1 MLGTTSVPPGL
12 RSLTSRDLPAVRALL
27 DLDPGVN
34 VFLRHRIDTTGLRD
48 SMASARVWGY
58 FEGDDLIAA
67 CHAGSNIV
75 PAQATPAAIEA
86 FADHVLADGLRPA
99 SVAGLQSAVIP
110 LWERLAPY
118 LGPARSIRPVQPF
131 LAIDRE
137 PLVPSDPR
145 VRRVTMDEF
154 DLLYPACVSMF
165 IEEVGID
172 PEVAGGHGYR
182 ARVAQLISQGW
193 AFAIIEDGEV
203 LFKTEVGA
211 ASPHACQLQGVW
223 VRPDRRGQDIAG
235 GALAG
240 VIRQVQRDLSPL
252 VTLYVNDHNL
262 PARATYQRVGFRETA
277 TFASI
282 LL

>member
-1 MLGTTSVPPGL
+1 MLGTTSVPQV
-12 RSLTSRDLPAVRALL
+12 RSLTSADLPAVRDLL
-27 DLDPGVN
+27 DQDPGVN

-48 SMASARVWGY
+48 GMVSARVWGY
-58 FEGDDLIAA
+58 FEGEQLIAA

-75 PAQATPAAIEA
+75 PAQATLSSIEA
-86 FADHVLADGLRPA
+86 FAEHVLVDGIRPA
-99 SVAGLQSAVIP
+99 SVAGLQSVVIP
-110 LWERLAPY
+110 LWERLAPF

-131 LAIDRE
+131 LSIDRE
-137 PLVPSDPR
+137 PLVVSDSR

-154 DLLYPACVSMF
+154 DLLYPACVAMF

-172 PEVAGGHGYR
+172 PEASGGHGYR

-223 VRPDRRGQDIAG
+223 VRPERRGQDVAS
-235 GALAG
+235 GAVAE
-240 VIRQVQRDLSPL
+240 VVRQVRRDVAPL
-252 VTLYVNDHNL
+252 VTLYVNDHNAA
-262 PARATYQRVGFRETA
+262 ARATYERVGFKETA
-277 TFASI
+277 TFASV

>member
-1 MLGTTSVPPGL
+1 MLGTTSVPQV
-12 RSLTSRDLPAVRALL
+12 RSLTSADLPAVRALL
-27 DLDPGVN
+27 DQDPGVN

-48 SMASARVWGY
+48 GMVSARVWGY
-58 FEGDDLIAA
+58 FEGEQLIAA

-75 PAQATPAAIEA
+75 PAQATLSSIEA
-86 FADHVLADGLRPA
+86 FAEHVLVDGIRPA
-99 SVAGLQSAVIP
+99 SVAGLQSVVIP
-110 LWERLAPY
+110 LWERLAPF

-131 LAIDRE
+131 LSIDRE
-137 PLVPSDPR
+137 PIVASDPR

-154 DLLYPACVSMF
+154 DLLYPACVAMF

-172 PEVAGGHGYR
+172 PEASGGHGYR

-211 ASPHACQLQGVW
+211 ASPRACQLQGVW
-223 VRPDRRGQDIAG
+223 VRPERRGQDIAS
-235 GALAG
+235 GAVAE
-240 VIRQVQRDLSPL
+240 VVRQVRRDVAPL
-252 VTLYVNDHNL
+252 VTLYVNDHNAA
-262 PARATYQRVGFRETA
+262 ARATYERVGFQETA

>member
-1 MLGTTSVPPGL
+1 MLGTTSVPRV
-12 RSLTSRDLPAVRALL
+12 RSLTSADLPAVRALL
-27 DLDPGVN
+27 DQDPGVN
-34 VFLRHRIDTTGLRD
+34 VFLRHRIDSTGLRD
-48 SMASARVWGY
+48 GMVSARVWGY
-58 FEGDDLIAA
+58 FEGEHLVAA

-75 PAQATPAAIEA
+75 PAQATPSSIEA
-86 FADHVLADGLRPA
+86 FAEHVLVDGIRPA
-99 SVAGLQSAVIP
+99 SVAGLQSVVIP
-110 LWERLAPY
+110 LWERLAPF

-131 LAIDRE
+131 LSIDHE
-137 PLVPSDPR
+137 PGVVSDPR

-154 DLLYPACVSMF
+154 DLLYPACVAMF
-165 IEEVGID
+165 IEEVGVD
-172 PEVAGGHGYR
+172 PEVSGGHGYR

-223 VRPDRRGQDIAG
+223 VRPDQRGQNIAS
-235 GALAG
+235 GAVAE
-240 VIRQVQRDLSPL
+240 VVRQVRRDVAPL
-252 VTLYVNDHNL
+252 VTLYVNDHN
-262 PARATYQRVGFRETA
+262 AAGRATYQRVGFAETA